1 MGRHRRMEYSQYAR
15 GGFALGVAVFVVG
28 ILGHALGPAL
38 FGSLPEWELTLFTLM
53 EFGGIAIALCSPIV
67 FAVVLPLIE

>member
-1 MGRHRRMEYSQYAR
+1 MEYSQYAR

>member
-1 MGRHRRMEYSQYAR
+1 MGQYQRMDYSQYAR

-38 FGSLPEWELTLFTLM
+38 FGSLPGWELTLFTLM

>member
-1 MGRHRRMEYSQYAR
+1 MGQYQRLAYARYAR
-15 GGFALGVAVFVVG
+15 GGFALGVAMFVLG

-38 FGSLPEWELTLFTLM
+38 FGPLPEWELTLFVAM
-53 EFGGIAIALCSPIV
+53 ELGGIALALCSPIV